1 MTVFKQRIRR
11 IMRRI
16 PFVYLI
22 KICCLVL
29 SGMGCVL
36 QNISPFGVACATVI
50 YADSPGS
57 PMVLWIVL
65 GILLG
70 GFGAQ
75 AFKYLIAVL
84 LLTVTTVKPELFST
98 HFRSRFL
105 FAICLFLADLIY
117 CGFAENSMYYWMVS
131 VAEIVVGLFFL
142 KAYEVVF
149 ARLKGDKLRK
159 TASKKELESIFVV
172 FCIGLSGLSQL
183 PLPEGMQIV
192 SVIAIFVIFFCA
204 YCFSIHTC
212 CVLGTVLGFMASIS
226 NPEMIYSVGA
236 YSVAAL
242 VCSMCKRMG
251 KFGIVTGFIL
261 TNALF
266 VLYVNGSQT
275 VLIHPAEI
283 CIAGSV
289 FALIPARRLLKIKHD
304 ILLLL
309 QRQEVHKKTER
320 EAFEEMTVKKL
331 NRIADAFSVMSASMK
346 KDAKEKKKEANEAI
360 GVMAEDVYARVCGA
374 CERKERCLAYRKDTR
389 IEIALMLKKTV
400 QRGWTELYDLTGDL
414 KNYCLHNEKMVSE
427 CNKVYELF
435 RVNRVWEN
443 RVSENRE
450 LVSNQLKEVSG
461 VVRGLAD
468 EITETVE
475 FEEESETKIIMLL
488 DGLGISVENVIVT
501 KGMNNRLEVEVALS
515 DCRKKNLCER
525 DVKTVLKKVTG
536 KNFLV
541 QKEKCTHETCLLKYR
556 EKENYEAEIGI
567 ARRRPSEEKACGDS
581 YAILH
586 PEDGKMVVA
595 LSDGMGRGSRA
606 AKESKETVGLLEH
619 LLMAGVQKDS
629 AIKLINSVLVL
640 KSYDENF
647 ATLDLLVLDLFTGE
661 GELIKNAS
669 ACSYICRG
677 NQVGVIA
684 AQALPAGILGEM
696 ETANRK
702 LVFREGD
709 LILIVSD
716 GVTDVCVDDK
726 WIKDFLLDLKN
737 STAQQGAD
745 RLMEEAVRRILICR
759 DDMTVILIKISEK

>member
-11 IMRRI
+11 IMQRI
-16 PFVYLI
+16 PFVYI
-22 KICCLVL
+22 IRICCLVL

-36 QNISPFGVACATVI
+36 KNISPFGIACATAI
-50 YADSPGS
+50 YAESPGT
-57 PMVLWIVL
+57 PMVLWVVL
-65 GILLG
+65 GVFFG
-70 GFGAQ
+70 GFGVHT
-75 AFKYLIAVL
+75 FKYLIAVL
-84 LLTVTTVKPELFST
+84 LLTIATAKPDLFST
-98 HFRSRFL
+98 PLKSRLL
-105 FAICLFLADLIY
+105 FAICLFLADLMY
-117 CGFAENSMYYWMVS
+117 CGFTESSIYYWMVS
-131 VAEIVVGLFFL
+131 VAEIVVGLFSL

-159 TASKKELESIFVV
+159 TASKKELESVVWV
-172 FCIGLSGLSQL
+172 FCISLSGLSGL
-183 PLPEGMQIV
+183 PLPEGIRIV
-192 SVIAIFVIFFCA
+192 SVIAIFAVFFCA
-204 YCFSIHTC
+204 YCFSMNVC
-212 CVLGTVLGFMASIS
+212 CVFGTVLGFMASLS

-242 VCSMCKRMG
+242 VCGMCKPMG
-251 KFGIVTGFIL
+251 KIGIITGFIL

-266 VLYVNGSQT
+266 VYYVNGSQS
-275 VLIHPAEI
+275 VLIHPLEI
-283 CIAGSV
+283 CIAVGLFV
-289 FALIPARRLLKIKHD
+289 LVPGRRLLKTKHD

-309 QRQEVHKKTER
+309 QRKEFHKKTER

-346 KDAKEKKKEANEAI
+346 KGAKEKKEGVSEAI
-360 GVMAEDVYARVCGA
+360 GVMAEDVYTRVCGS
-374 CERKERCLAYRKDTR
+374 CEKKERCPAYRKDTR
-389 IEIALMLKKTV
+389 EEIVSMLRKTV
-400 QRGWTELYDLTGDL
+400 HRGWTELYDLTGDL

-475 FEEESETKIIMLL
+475 FEEESENKIIMLL

-501 KGMNNRLEVEVALS
+501 KGMNNRLEVEVSLS
-515 DCRKKNLCER
+515 DCRKKSLCER
-525 DVKTVLKKVTG
+525 DVKTALKKVTG
-536 KNFLV
+536 KNFSV
-541 QKEKCTHETCLLKYR
+541 QKEKCTHETCVLKYR

-567 ARRRPSEEKACGDS
+567 ARRRPVEEKACGDS

-586 PEDGKMVVA
+586 PEDGKMVIA
-595 LSDGMGRGSRA
+595 LSDGMGKGSRA

-677 NQVGVIA
+677 NQVGVLA
-684 AQALPAGILGEM
+684 AQALPAGIVGEM

-702 LVFREGD
+702 LMFREGD

-745 RLMEEAVRRILICR
+745 RLMEEAVRRVLICR